1 MIHAAA
7 LRPARLPYACTAD
20 QRRVSE
26 AAASDCHRQQ
36 VDGFIDIWTPLLKV
50 SGGLNATFGGT
61 VAGEP
66 LTCDGCHP
74 KDAGLTIMAQTIADR
89 IRA

>member
-1 MIHAAA
+1 MPPRCVPRGCLTHA
-7 LRPARLPYACTAD
+7 LQINVEFPKL
-20 QRRVSE
+20 QRQI
-26 AAASDCHRQQ
+26 ATDNK

-89 IRA
+89 IRV